1 MAQTVAQN
9 VDIKRCGDALHVPD
23 ELPALFSPGFSFILL
38 SAGYLPDKTRD
49 GKRDRIVLSPY
60 V

>member
-1 MAQTVAQN
+1 MRVKSKGLLL
-9 VDIKRCGDALHVPD
+9 VD